1 MQILRANSN
10 FIHKIVITNTIPQT
24 KSKDELKDMV
34 HVIDVSGKFN
44 VFENHYLHYYLL
56 RICTQHFFSTSLGLI
71 AEYIRRHHYHE
82 SVAVL
87 QHFMPIR
94 ANDKEFE
101 ETSDS
106 EDEEEEKEN
115 DSTNGSDLGTW
126 LEPDLKKGTLPL
138 LQLLRE

>member
-1 MQILRANSN
+1 MNWFDLYS
-10 FIHKIVITNTIPQT
+10 TI
-24 KSKDELKDMV
+24 
-34 HVIDVSGKFN
+34 
-44 VFENHYLHYYLL
+44 
-56 RICTQHFFSTSLGLI
+56 FSTSLGLI

-106 EDEEEEKEN
+106 EDEEEEEKEN

-126 LEPDLKKGTLPL
+126 LEPDLWIKKKGTFATSPWKFSLSKVAIL
-138 LQLLRE
+138 

>member
-1 MQILRANSN
+1 M
-10 FIHKIVITNTIPQT
+10 
-24 KSKDELKDMV
+24 
-34 HVIDVSGKFN
+34 
-44 VFENHYLHYYLL
+44 
-56 RICTQHFFSTSLGLI
+56 I

-106 EDEEEEKEN
+106 EDEEEEEKEN

-126 LEPDLKKGTLPL
+126 LEPDLKKGTLHFCNIPQIISEFFTL
-138 LQLLRE
+138 KTCLRTYIFSSSPFRVQLLHHRTIKNQVRAIFS

>member
-1 MQILRANSN
+1 MYS
-10 FIHKIVITNTIPQT
+10 TI
-24 KSKDELKDMV
+24 
-34 HVIDVSGKFN
+34 
-44 VFENHYLHYYLL
+44 
-56 RICTQHFFSTSLGLI
+56 FFYVLNLGLI

-138 LQLLRE
+138 LQRLRE

>member
-1 MQILRANSN
+1 MGDNNQKP
-10 FIHKIVITNTIPQT
+10 F
-24 KSKDELKDMV
+24 
-34 HVIDVSGKFN
+34 FC
-44 VFENHYLHYYLL
+44 LL
-56 RICTQHFFSTSLGLI
+56 NEGLI
-71 AEYIRRHHYHE
+71 AEYIRRNHYHE

-106 EDEEEEKEN
+106 ASEDEVEEEKEN

-126 LEPDLKKGTLPL
+126 LEPDFKIKRAL
-138 LQLLRE
+138 LQVLLE